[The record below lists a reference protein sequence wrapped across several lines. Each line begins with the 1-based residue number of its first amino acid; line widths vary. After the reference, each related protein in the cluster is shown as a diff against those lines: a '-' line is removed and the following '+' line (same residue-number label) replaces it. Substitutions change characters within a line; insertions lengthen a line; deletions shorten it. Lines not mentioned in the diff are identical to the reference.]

1 MPSKKT
7 PAAANVPAPITPL
20 HEMAP
25 RDRAR
30 TLLKFDE
37 TRAKLQGLAK
47 ESVTIKTADGKDNY
61 DAVHAAR
68 MKLKNTR
75 VAIQKAGKDARDDAT
90 KFSKEV
96 IAVEKQ
102 LIDLISPEEER
113 LEKLQKDAD
122 AAAEAERAAAAKR
135 EQERK
140 EAIEI
145 RILGMALAPFD
156 VMGTGTTAAD
166 IEAKL
171 LWLSEQDDETFE
183 GEALERARTAKRVSM
198 VRLRGMLQEAQTRE
212 RQERELEA
220 ARKEIADAQ
229 AALAKKAEEL
239 ELQERTLTAKIGDVA
254 EPHKVQPIVEAV
266 LRETGDTLA
275 TADVPP
281 KAQDPVQG
289 QELPAAPATNRLNVP
304 VHPMER
310 IPVAA
315 APVNIEMQLRT
326 AIHGALAFIVAAA
339 GGGDEYVTLREA
351 ANTYFNTEEF

>member
-229 AALAKKAEEL
+229 AAL